1 MREGNKRPF
10 RLRCEG
16 FQGRSENPSLA
27 LILALPTSPSG
38 FCAFMRRIARLCA
51 HLYAA
56 SSLCCTPA
64 TLERGVSGRYF
75 FQLSTLSLR
84 RPGCPNGS
92 GRKNCAADVVE
103 RRSCSVSASV
113 GE

>member
-64 TLERGVSGRYF
+64 TLERGVSENCN
-75 FQLSTLSLR
+75 LS
-84 RPGCPNGS
+84 
-92 GRKNCAADVVE
+92 
-103 RRSCSVSASV
+103 SVTSYSSMTSSSY
-113 GE
+113 